1 MLNYDVR
8 EWQTVTYQMGV
19 REFKNYIKELRFF
32 VDGYG
37 AERKPKFIQLM
48 RHSSRGMV
56 TECATLSLEL
66 VGDYDTLS
74 DTDLDTWFEDNYE
87 MVYHYLVETQGKL
100 Y

>member
-8 EWQTVTYQMGV
+8 EWQTVTYQMNAI
-19 REFKNYIKELRFF
+19 EFKNYIKELRFF

-37 AERKPKFIQLM
+37 EERKPKFIQLM

-56 TECATLSLEL
+56 TECATISLEL
-66 VGDYDTLS
+66 VGGADTLIN
-74 DTDLDTWFEDNYE
+74 TDLDDWFEANYE
-87 MVYHYLVETQGKL
+87 KVYQYLVETQGKL